1 MIERVIRIFWYVN
14 INISFRTKNSRSR
27 QCEQVNS
34 ERTCSHFSGSWLKA
48 KKRIS
53 SLQNS
58 NVSEWYLK
66 ILARCFL
73 RLLFDASWH
82 EFLLTNHWKLFC
94 SLIFLQIE
102 TDRTVSKRD
111 ASRPCIACSLQVWT
125 VQQRSRFW
133 GLSLTKF
140 LSLHAQIQEYF
151 S

>member
-34 ERTCSHFSGSWLKA
+34 ERTCSHFGGSWLKA

-82 EFLLTNHWKLFC
+82 EFLLTNHWKLFVRSYFFKLKPTERC
-94 SLIFLQIE
+94 QSVMLP
-102 TDRTVSKRD
+102 DRVLRVAYKCELY
-111 ASRPCIACSLQVWT
+111 SRNHG
-125 VQQRSRFW
+125 F
-133 GLSLTKF
+133 GGF
-140 LSLHAQIQEYF
+140 H
-151 S
+151 